1 MATTK
6 TSIKKPAVPAK
17 SSNGTAKALEN
28 TESTA
33 RVKVLKTYKIY
44 INGQFPRTE
53 SGRYYPLELA
63 NNETVNVCLS
73 SRKDFRNAVLAA
85 REAQA
90 KWEARAA
97 FNRGQI
103 IYRIAEMLEGR
114 ASQFI
119 AELVS
124 MGLSPSAAKSEVEQ
138 SIDRIIYYA
147 GWCDKYNQLFSTVN
161 PVSSSHFNFSST
173 EATGVVALICPE
185 ESPLLGLVS
194 TVIPVIAGGN
204 TCIALASEKFPLCA
218 ITFAEVLHSSD
229 VPPAIV
235 NVLTGKRS
243 ELIGQF
249 STHMDVNAM
258 YMCSSDEKDVKAA
271 ETNAALNV
279 KRVRTESVQS
289 NWADAKLQSPYR
301 IMDFLEIKTTWHPI
315 GI

>member
-6 TSIKKPAVPAK
+6 TSIKKTAVPSK
-17 SSNGTAKALEN
+17 SSNGAATASESM
-28 TESTA
+28 ESTA

-73 SRKDFRNAVLAA
+73 SRKDFRNAVVAA

-119 AELVS
+119 AELIS
-124 MGLSPSAAKSEVEQ
+124 MGLSPAAAKNEVEQ

-258 YMCSSDEKDVKAA
+258 YMCSSDEKDVKSA

-279 KRVRTESVQS
+279 KRIRTESVQS

>member
-17 SSNGTAKALEN
+17 SSNGAATVSES

-73 SRKDFRNAVLAA
+73 SRKDFRNAVVAA

-124 MGLSPSAAKSEVEQ
+124 MGLSPAAAKSEVEQ

-279 KRVRTESVQS
+279 KRIRTESVQS